1 MFFFPTYFLGILAQ
15 LLAIFEF
22 DIQASQKGFFVTEVN
37 DMFASVIFLKK
48 KSFGLRFSK
57 ARRACLKAFFNKGR
71 RACLMSFSLG

>member
-1 MFFFPTYFLGILAQ
+1 MFFSSTFFLGILAQ

-48 KSFGLRFSK
+48 SRSAFVSVKQDAHVLRLFSIK
-57 ARRACLKAFFNKGR
+57 EDAHV
-71 RACLMSFSLG
+71 